1 MTEEKVVF
9 PTGVGAETMWAE
21 RLADGNYK
29 LNNTP
34 MLVDGISHS
43 DIFRAKSVDGDD
55 RPYFDHVVSRGPY
68 FTYRV
73 IAQENLSTE
82 SDAKLK
88 GMFSKLQAV
97 AFDWTRFSDDGA
109 AYSIDKGVD
118 MGDLDAELDRG
129 EDEGIWDW
137 GVTSPPD
144 A

>member
-1 MTEEKVVF
+1 MAEDKVVF
-9 PTGVGAETMWAE
+9 PTDVGAETMWAE
-21 RLADGNYK
+21 RLSDGNYK

-34 MLVDGISHS
+34 VLVDGISHS

-55 RPYFDHVVSRGPY
+55 RPYFDCVVVRGPY

-73 IAQENLSTE
+73 VAQENRPAG

-88 GMFSKLQAV
+88 DMFSKLRAV

-109 AYSIDKGVD
+109 AYFIDKGVD
-118 MGDLDAELDRG
+118 TGDLDAELDRG

-137 GVTSPPD
+137 CVTSPPEV
-144 A
+144 